1 LKDSR
6 KDVTSCEASFL
17 LPASQKKKNMKRLT
31 IICLVA
37 GSVMAALLYGSSTA
51 LASPSL
57 GTVAS
62 FGVLGGS
69 TVTNTGNTIINGDLG
84 LYSGTSITGF
94 FGTTANEGPGLV
106 TGTVHQTDAVAAQA
120 QTDLTAAYNTL
131 AGLPFTTHYLVPTD
145 LGGQTL
151 TAGVYKFDSSAGL
164 TGTLTLSG
172 PGDFIFQIGSTLTT
186 AGTVLTIGGADAGN
200 VYWQVGSS
208 ATLGTGDAFK
218 GSILANLDITLNGG
232 TLDGRA
238 LAKRAVTISD
248 AETIN
253 VPTTVPVPGAILLG
267 SIGVGL
273 VGWLRR
279 RRTL

>member
-1 LKDSR
+1 
-6 KDVTSCEASFL
+6 
-17 LPASQKKKNMKRLT
+17 
-31 IICLVA
+31 
-37 GSVMAALLYGSSTA
+37 MAVLLYGSSTV

-57 GTVAS
+57 GTAAS

-84 LYSGTSITGF
+84 LYAGTSITGF
-94 FGTTANEGPGLV
+94 FGTTENDGPGLV

-120 QTDLTAAYNTL
+120 QTDLTTAYNTL

-151 TAGVYKFDSSAGL
+151 TAGVYKFDSSAGV

-200 VYWQVGSS
+200 VFWNVGSS

-218 GSILANLDITLNGG
+218 GSILALASITLNGG

-238 LAKRAVTISD
+238 LAGAAVTINA

-273 VGWLRR
+273 VGWLKR

>member
-1 LKDSR
+1 MNYK
-6 KDVTSCEASFL
+6 KIITTAFMVVTVMVIGTSQATIVPLGAASNF
-17 LPASQKKKNMKRLT
+17 A
-31 IICLVA
+31 
-37 GSVMAALLYGSSTA
+37 
-51 LASPSL
+51 
-57 GTVAS
+57 
-62 FGVLGGS
+62 VLGGS

-84 LYSGTSITGF
+84 LYAGTSITGF
-94 FGTTANEGPGLV
+94 LGTTENDGPGLV

-120 QTDLTAAYNTL
+120 QTDLTTAYNTL

-151 TAGVYKFDSSAGL
+151 TAGVYKFDSSAGV

-218 GSILANLDITLNGG
+218 GSILALASITLNGG

-238 LAKRAVTISD
+238 LAGAAVTIYA

-253 VPTTVPVPGAILLG
+253 VPTTVPEPATLCLLG
-267 SIGVGL
+267 FGAL
-273 VGWLRR
+273 NLLRR
-279 RRTL
+279 KQGC